1 MIPFHELKV
10 GNYVKFTYNG
20 KEWDGE
26 VTDLNNDEKQVCVAT
41 EVQEFWYSPDALDP
55 LPLIDEQL
63 QRLKYKKEQMP
74 DGTVKYSKGAF
85 RMLIPGDGDFSAID
99 LWYRE
104 DRRYHPNVH
113 FIHQLQNHYSDMTKI
128 HLTSEPM

>member
-10 GNYVKFTYNG
+10 GDYVKCTYNG
-20 KEWDGE
+20 KQWDGE

-41 EVQEFWYSPDALDP
+41 EVQEFWNSPYALDP
-55 LPLIDEQL
+55 LPLNDEQL
-63 QRLKYKKEQMP
+63 QRLKFKKEQMP
-74 DGTVKYSKGAF
+74 DGSVKYSKGSF

-99 LWYRE
+99 LWYSE

-128 HLTSEPM
+128 HLTTEPM